1 MDYLKSYS
9 ITEELCVFVEHV
21 SLDKE
26 QRLYMKWLSVVDK
39 FINDHWE
46 RELWCRIYWYF
57 EGCVYCNLIKYVY
70 VRLYM

>member
-46 RELWCRIYWYF
+46 R
-57 EGCVYCNLIKYVY
+57 
-70 VRLYM
+70 